1 MVLRVNLRETY
12 FISATVTRSYLE
24 SVKRTGA
31 PDAGLNVM
39 RSPRWDL
46 KSPEGRVGFYMG
58 LKGVTDIMFP
68 RLVQE
73 VEVGE
78 KRKSELIS

>member
-12 FISATVTRSYLE
+12 FTSATVTRSYLE
-24 SVKRTGA
+24 SVERTGA

-39 RSPRWDL
+39 RSPKWDL
-46 KSPEGRVGFYMG
+46 KTAEGRVGFYMG
-58 LKGVTDIMFP
+58 LKGVSNIMFP
-68 RLVQE
+68 RKAE
-73 VEVGE
+73 VEIGE